1 MSEPALVS
9 VYDAVA
15 KWFSDHDIEL
25 ETELGWRALE
35 KRLTAPRLVFE
46 PGDRD
51 AYGDFSFEAGP
62 GASEL
67 GTIWTAL
74 TVYVQAPAAVDDER
88 AQIVN
93 TTRLL
98 HAVLVALQEA
108 ISLNNFRVVSIRW
121 LLLDEKR
128 RANAAIALTIQVR
141 DVLVSEVSDYL
152 SFDAEG
158 AFAIGMRNIAAVQHV
173 PTDP

>member
-1 MSEPALVS
+1 MSEPALVM

-15 KWFSDHDIEL
+15 KWFADHDIDL

-35 KRLTAPRLVFE
+35 KRLTAPRIVFE

-51 AYGDFSFEAGP
+51 AYGDFTFESGP
-62 GASEL
+62 GAPEL

-74 TVYVQAPAAVDDER
+74 TLYIQAPAPPDDER
-88 AQIVN
+88 AQIIN

-98 HAVLVALQEA
+98 HASLVALQEA
-108 ISLNNFRVVSIRW
+108 ISLVNFRVVSTRW

-141 DVLVSEVSDYL
+141 DAIVSEVSDYL
-152 SFDAEG
+152 SFNAEG
-158 AFAIGMRNIAAVQHV
+158 EFAVGFRSPAAVQHV
-173 PTDP
+173 PSEP